1 MIKELKIE
9 ELTVEQKI
17 GQLIVARHCI
27 DKEDAQFVL
36 DMIKKKAVGGVQF
49 DFRDDYK
56 EFMEK
61 VKETAEYPILICA
74 DMETGYPGGEH
85 TIPYAMGIA
94 SSGDPKSAY
103 DLGRVI
109 AIEAKKTGANCFWG
123 PVADLA
129 AEGAQCKIARCFSDD
144 PEMVSEYTIQ
154 MIRGFQSEGMV
165 TTMKH
170 FPGGSDVLSDTHL
183 MTEASSYEI
192 EQLLKKDIIP
202 YVRAMKEADLAGIM
216 TGHVLFPKIDNKY
229 ITSLSK
235 KVIDIIREYGFDGL
249 IVTDSLAMMAIVNNY
264 GEGDSL
270 GLAILAGN
278 DMVLPNYR
286 LGYKKSYEYLY
297 NAYKKGIITE
307 ERLDDAVKRV
317 LKAQSR
323 TMKKASMEDVSEELH
338 NKVIEAH
345 KNSVVAILKDG
356 YEAKL
361 DENTKKL
368 FVFLCE
374 NAYPGIDGT
383 SPEFES
389 IAYYLKEHVEENKEK
404 VLKEFPNSD
413 ALIISEFPHKLEMSK
428 VCIEAQKYD
437 EVIFYLFC
445 RSSSYLGSD
454 GITERVETLI
464 KANLN
469 KTSAVIHIGNPYEI
483 RKFKDAVRIINAP
496 YGKDADEWILKALK
510 GEFIP
515 SGKLPIKL

>member
-1 MIKELKIE
+1 MIKELKLE

-27 DKEDAQFVL
+27 DEEDAQFVL
-36 DMIKKKAVGGVQF
+36 DMIKKKAVGGVQY
-49 DFRDDYK
+49 DFREKYKDY
-56 EFMEK
+56 MEK
-61 VKETAEYPILICA
+61 IKETAEYPLLICA
-74 DMETGYPGGEH
+74 DMETGYPIGEYK
-85 TIPYAMGIA
+85 TPYAMGIA
-94 SSGDPKSAY
+94 SSGDPKIAY
-103 DLGRVI
+103 DMGRVI

-144 PEMVSEYTIQ
+144 PEIVSEYAIE
-154 MIRGFQSEGMV
+154 MIKGFQDEGMV

-170 FPGGSDVLSDTHL
+170 FPGGSDVLSDTHI

-192 EQLLKKDIIP
+192 EELLKKDIIP
-202 YVRAMKEADLAGIM
+202 YIRAMKETDLAGIM
-216 TGHVLFPKIDNKY
+216 TGHVLFSKIDNKY

-235 KVIDIIREYGFDGL
+235 KVIDIIREAGFDGL

-270 GLAILAGN
+270 GLAIKAGN

-286 LGYKKSYEYLY
+286 LGYKKSYEYLM
-297 NAYKKGIITE
+297 NAYNEGIITD
-307 ERLDDAVKRV
+307 ERLDEAVARV
-317 LKAQSR
+317 LKAQKR
-323 TMKKASMEDVSEELH
+323 TLKKASMEEVSEELY
-338 NKVIEAH
+338 NKVKEAH

-361 DENTKKL
+361 DKDTKKL

-389 IAYYLKEHVEENKEK
+389 RAFYLKERVEENKK
-404 VLKEFPNSD
+404 KILKEFPNSD
-413 ALIISEFPHKLEMSK
+413 ALIISEFPHQLEMSK
-428 VCIEAQKYD
+428 VCVEAQKYD

-445 RSSSYLGSD
+445 KMSSYLGSD
-454 GITERVETLI
+454 GISERIGTLI
-464 KANLN
+464 QANLN
-469 KTSAVIHIGNPYEI
+469 KTSAVVHVGNPYEI
-483 RKFKDAVRIINAP
+483 KKFKDVKRIINAP
-496 YGKDADEWILKALK
+496 YGSETDEWILKALK
-510 GEFIP
+510 GEFVP
-515 SGKLPIKL
+515 KGKLPIKL